1 MKIYWFPGFSMW
13 VIASFLPAA
22 ALHADWSFVML
33 GDTRG
38 TRDTTTTGVSLDLP
52 SIAQKIAS
60 LNPSLVMVA
69 GDLVNGNDVPATS
82 SLNNY
87 ALQFDNWKAAMQ
99 PVYNY
104 TTNTGIPIYTVRG
117 NHENMC
123 SEGAPIPALKQ
134 DYYDAFHTYLPA
146 NGPNNSK
153 DDNQVGFSYSFT
165 QNNVTFVA
173 ADQYFYYDGATPD
186 GYHAL
191 DQNWVSGQFA
201 ASSSTFKVLMAH
213 VPVFQ
218 TEGGGESEHF
228 FGDSAAG
235 NQTRSDFW
243 NTMGADGVQLYLCGH
258 VHNESVATT
267 PVTDGGTILQLM
279 AGNGGAAPPDP
290 IGNQPEPGVDVLHT
304 SDHFGFSL
312 ATVGADAMTIQYYSL
327 DPVDNSWSIAAYTT
341 VIVPEPSPV
350 CLLAWGVAGLA
361 CCLGKTGWFGRSER
375 GQSFRAMHQSE

>member
-1 MKIYWFPGFSMW
+1 MKTNWIPGFSMW
-13 VIASFLPAA
+13 VIASFLSAA

-38 TRDTTTTGVSLDLP
+38 TRDTTTTGVSLELP
-52 SIAQKIAS
+52 TIAQKIAT
-60 LNPSLVMVA
+60 LTPDLVMVA
-69 GDLVNGNDVPATS
+69 GDLVSGNDVPATS
-82 SLNNY
+82 VLNDY

-99 PVYNY
+99 PVFNY
-104 TTNTGIPIYTVRG
+104 STNSGIPIFTVRG

-123 SEGAPIPALKQ
+123 SEGAPIPELKQ
-134 DYYDAFHTYLPA
+134 AYYDAFHTYLPA
-146 NGPNNSK
+146 NGPVNSK

-173 ADQYFYYDGATPD
+173 ADQYFYYDAASPD

-191 DQNWVSGQFA
+191 DQKWVSDQFA

-228 FGDSAAG
+228 FGDNAAG

-304 SDHFGFSL
+304 SDRFGFSL
-312 ATVGADAMTIQYYSL
+312 ATVGTDTMTIQYYTLNPADS
-327 DPVDNSWSIAAYTT
+327 SWSIDAYTT
-341 VIVPEPSPV
+341 VIVPEPSPAY
-350 CLLAWGVAGLA
+350 LLASVAAGLA
-361 CCLGKTGWFGRSER
+361 CVCLRKMGRIRRPEPD
-375 GQSFRAMHQSE
+375 A